1 MFFVKDPGP
10 WQYYVNRKDN
20 IGLSL
25 DAVRRKYLT
34 ESIAFEEQMSQW
46 VMQSQNYS
54 NASGG
59 TADTSTSDSSLPSNC
74 IEFVF
79 NTTLGT
85 EASVNFTTS
94 GPVEYTLNWGD
105 STIDSGTADG
115 ESTNGHEYADA
126 DQSYTCLLCF
136 DNAGLVSALEF
147 VGDAP

>member
-1 MFFVKDPGP
+1 MFFIKDPGP

-34 ESIAFEEQMSQW
+34 ESIAFEEQISQW

-85 EASVNFTTS
+85 NSLINFTTLGS
-94 GPVEYTLNWGD
+94 VGYTLDWGD
-105 STIDSGTADG
+105 GTIDSGTADG
-115 ESTNGHEYADA
+115 ATTGEHDYADA
-126 DQSYTCLLCF
+126 EQSYTCRLCF
-136 DNAGLVSALEF
+136 DNITLVTELDF
-147 VGDAP
+147 PGNN